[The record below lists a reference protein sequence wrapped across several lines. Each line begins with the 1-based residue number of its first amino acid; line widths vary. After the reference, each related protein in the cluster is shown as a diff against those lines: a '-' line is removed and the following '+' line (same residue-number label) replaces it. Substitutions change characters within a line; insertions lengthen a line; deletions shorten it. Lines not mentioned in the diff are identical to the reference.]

1 MGPLTSTTG
10 CTGNGTRLTSTGDM
24 YNILSLLG
32 CRFLKHE
39 DYDQLLWPGLVP
51 LLQDEGIK
59 YKDHAILMQLLAR
72 N

>member
-1 MGPLTSTTG
+1 
-10 CTGNGTRLTSTGDM
+10 M

-59 YKDHAILMQLLAR
+59 YKNHAILMQLLAR